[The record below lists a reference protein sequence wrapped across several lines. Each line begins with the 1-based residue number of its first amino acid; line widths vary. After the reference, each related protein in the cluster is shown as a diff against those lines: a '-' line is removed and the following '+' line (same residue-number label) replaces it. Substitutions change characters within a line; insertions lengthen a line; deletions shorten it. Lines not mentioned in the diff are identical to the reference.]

1 MELATNF
8 TNLFATR
15 FTAWPEMLAWPYLIL
30 QGWLPYKDIAIAH
43 NPLML
48 LELSMFY
55 KLFGVGI
62 LQLKIYTWL
71 LILLNAGLLCFVVN
85 NLKEDRDKKTKLYK
99 NSGIISA
106 ILYIL
111 LVIVFEGNGLWF
123 DLALTPYA
131 ILLYYLLTKKE
142 YLFSGVV
149 FVLGFLTKQTFI
161 YLALPIFIF
170 LIQNKKELFNNF
182 KKLFIGSLII
192 LVPFIVIL
200 QSFGILDD
208 YYKWAI
214 EFSIFYLPNVEGQI
228 QLPSLNQFIFAIIFF
243 FPLFFTKD
251 IILIL
256 FALAASLGVYP
267 RWELFHFQPA
277 LPFIVIAFLSLI
289 SNKKINQYVKY
300 FVALIMITFLVI
312 GIKRQLGVNTRFF
325 ESDVKNVVTQV
336 NNLNLEKR
344 SLYVVNYWDN
354 IYALTHTTPS
364 KPLIPYIPWYLS
376 YKDNLDKIVTNLKTE
391 VPEVIIIGK
400 REKTNNNLY
409 DFIDKYYSCTYVE
422 KEVELCRKNSI

>member
-1 MELATNF
+1 VELATNF

-170 LIQNKKELFNNF
+170 LIQNKKELAIKNASNHQ
-182 KKLFIGSLII
+182 K
-192 LVPFIVIL
+192 VPKEH
-200 QSFGILDD
+200 Q
-208 YYKWAI
+208 
-214 EFSIFYLPNVEGQI
+214 NHQI
-228 QLPSLNQFIFAIIFF
+228 
-243 FPLFFTKD
+243 
-251 IILIL
+251 
-256 FALAASLGVYP
+256 
-267 RWELFHFQPA
+267 
-277 LPFIVIAFLSLI
+277 
-289 SNKKINQYVKY
+289 
-300 FVALIMITFLVI
+300 ALIYQILKIYLLLTMKEDL
-312 GIKRQLGVNTRFF
+312 KRRG
-325 ESDVKNVVTQV
+325 
-336 NNLNLEKR
+336 
-344 SLYVVNYWDN
+344 
-354 IYALTHTTPS
+354 
-364 KPLIPYIPWYLS
+364 
-376 YKDNLDKIVTNLKTE
+376 
-391 VPEVIIIGK
+391 
-400 REKTNNNLY
+400 
-409 DFIDKYYSCTYVE
+409 
-422 KEVELCRKNSI
+422 

>member
-1 MELATNF
+1 MS
-8 TNLFATR
+8 NLGIN

-48 LELSMFY
+48 LELSIFY

-71 LILLNAGLLCFVVN
+71 LILLNAGLLYFVVN
-85 NLKEDRDKKTKLYK
+85 HTKDDSTNKTPFGKKT
-99 NSGIISA
+99 GVISA

-111 LVIVFEGNGLWF
+111 LVVVFEGNGLWF

-131 ILLYYLLTKKE
+131 ILLYYLLVKKE
-142 YLFSGVV
+142 YLFSGIV

-161 YLALPIFIF
+161 YLALPILII

-192 LVPFIVIL
+192 LVPFFVIL
-200 QSFGILDD
+200 QLFGILDD

-214 EFSIFYLPNVEGQI
+214 EFGIFYLPNVEGQI
-228 QLPSLNQFIFAIIFF
+228 QLPSLNQFLFATVFF
-243 FPLFFTKD
+243 LPLLFTKD

-256 FALAASLGVYP
+256 FALTASLGVCP

-277 LPFIVIAFLSLI
+277 LPFIVIAFLNLI
-289 SNKKINQYVKY
+289 SNKKINQYIKY
-300 FVALIMITFLVI
+300 IIVLIMLTSLVI

-354 IYALTHTTPS
+354 IYALTHTIPS
-364 KPLIPYIPWYLS
+364 KPLIPYISWYLS
-376 YKDNLDKIVTNLKTE
+376 YNDNLDNIVTNLKTE
-391 VPEVIIIGK
+391 VPEVIVIGK

-422 KEVELCRKNSI
+422 KEVELCKKN